1 MLNERLSKLDD
12 VQLGLL
18 LRALEEGLSQ
28 WVRVEE
34 RYYVGVNVSNNTE
47 LLVQESKGAWST
59 GEVI

>member
-1 MLNERLSKLDD
+1 MLKERLSKLDD

-34 RYYVGVNVSNNTE
+34 RYYVGVNVTNNTE
-47 LLVQESKGAWST
+47 LLVQESKGDWST